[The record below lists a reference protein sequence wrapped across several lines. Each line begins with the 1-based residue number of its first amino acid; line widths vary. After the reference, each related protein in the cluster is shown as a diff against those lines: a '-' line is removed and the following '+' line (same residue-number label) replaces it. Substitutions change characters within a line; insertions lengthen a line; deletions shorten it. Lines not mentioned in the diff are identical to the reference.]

1 MTRDP
6 YLILFIIRCKI
17 KLPENYKLWNIVS
30 ESKNDLSRSFKIYS
44 SYFSSKRLKIHSFLK
59 LIRISKKKA

>member
-17 KLPENYKLWNIVS
+17 KLHENYKLWNILN

-44 SYFSSKRLKIHSFLK
+44 
-59 LIRISKKKA
+59 